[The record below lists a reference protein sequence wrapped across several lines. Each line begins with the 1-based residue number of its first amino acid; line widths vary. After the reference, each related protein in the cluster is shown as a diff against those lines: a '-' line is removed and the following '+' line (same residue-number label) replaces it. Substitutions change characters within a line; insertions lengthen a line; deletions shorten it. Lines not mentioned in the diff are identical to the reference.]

1 MSSMDENKEVI
12 RRLAMAFN
20 QNNLNVIDELIAPD
34 FVLHAN
40 AMVPQGLRGP
50 GEFRQLCVRLRL
62 VVLHPVEPAGH
73 ELFIC

>member
-50 GEFRQLCVRLRL
+50 ENSGSFACDCGAPCRMPTTLSRT
-62 VVLHPVEPAGH
+62 
-73 ELFIC
+73 